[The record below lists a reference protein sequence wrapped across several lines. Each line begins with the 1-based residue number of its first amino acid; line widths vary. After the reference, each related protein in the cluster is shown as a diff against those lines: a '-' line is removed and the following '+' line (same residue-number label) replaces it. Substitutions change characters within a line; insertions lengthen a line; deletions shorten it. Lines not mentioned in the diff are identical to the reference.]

1 MVKNEKD
8 KKTNDSTHDT
18 TQATKDKQHE
28 PH

>member
-1 MVKNEKD
+1 MAKNDKD
-8 KKTNDSTHDT
+8 KQTNDSTYDT